1 MALCLGMRN
10 GIWKYPSCFAT
21 PATVLALGYCFDY
34 VVDGL
39 RHCFDS
45 VVDGLRH
52 CLIDTVVDELK
63 HCFDSVVYRLRHCFG
78 GG

>member
-1 MALCLGMRN
+1 MDGTRHCPFG
-10 GIWKYPSCFAT
+10 
-21 PATVLALGYCFDY
+21 Y

-52 CLIDTVVDELK
+52 CLIDTVVHELK
-63 HCFDSVVYRLRHCFG
+63 HCFDSVVLIYRSRHCLG

>member
-1 MALCLGMRN
+1 MQHPPPCLHQ
-10 GIWKYPSCFAT
+10 GI
-21 PATVLALGYCFDY
+21 VLIMYY

-63 HCFDSVVYRLRHCFG
+63 HCFDSVVFICRSRHCLG

>member
-1 MALCLGMRN
+1 
-10 GIWKYPSCFAT
+10 
-21 PATVLALGYCFDY
+21 VLASGHCFDY

-45 VVDGLRH
+45 VVDGLSH

-63 HCFDSVVYRLRHCFG
+63 HCFDSVVLIYRSRHCLG

>member
-1 MALCLGMRN
+1 MLLMGG
-10 GIWKYPSCFAT
+10 GI
-21 PATVLALGYCFDY
+21 V
-34 VVDGL
+34 
-39 RHCFDS
+39 DS

>member
-1 MALCLGMRN
+1 MKWMERGIVLLIMLLMR
-10 GIWKYPSCFAT
+10 
-21 PATVLALGYCFDY
+21 
-34 VVDGL
+34 L

-52 CLIDTVVDELK
+52 CLLDTMVDELR

-78 GG
+78 GGWCVEALRR

>member
-1 MALCLGMRN
+1 M
-10 GIWKYPSCFAT
+10 Y
-21 PATVLALGYCFDY
+21 Y

-63 HCFDSVVYRLRHCFG
+63 HCFDSVVFICRSRHCLG

>member
-1 MALCLGMRN
+1 M
-10 GIWKYPSCFAT
+10 
-21 PATVLALGYCFDY
+21 LASGHCFDY

-45 VVDGLRH
+45 VVDGLSH

-63 HCFDSVVYRLRHCFG
+63 HCFDSVVLIYRSRHCLG